1 MHLVNWNSVRQ
12 PIQSGGLG
20 IRSFTHFNTA
30 LLGKWFWH
38 FAMETNAM
46 WRTVIANKY
55 GSDGGGWCSGATN
68 EPFGGF
74 LWKYIRGSWERFS
87 QKIKFEVGRGLRICF

>member
-1 MHLVNWNSVRQ
+1 MKFKCTWLTGSLRQ

-55 GSDGGGWCSGATN
+55 GGDGGWLVFWSY
-68 EPFGGF
+68 
-74 LWKYIRGSWERFS
+74 K
-87 QKIKFEVGRGLRICF
+87 